1 LYREDGKRYKLKSLK
16 VMDAKAVRLPARAEP
31 VKVGKEITLR
41 LPAEAVSAEI
51 NTSGSGG
58 MPLIVV
64 EGLSFSYAGAP
75 APILKNITCSI
86 CPGDRIAL
94 VGKNGAG
101 KSTLIRALMGSSD
114 VVVAGG
120 RAGQG
125 SVHRRGKVSLLDQ
138 NQIATLA
145 EHLEE
150 SSVEFLAKRHP
161 QVAGVGRFKVDGDIR
176 AHLGGFGL
184 SGETALLPISELSGG
199 LRVRLCLADLFAPLA
214 VPDVLLLDE
223 PTNHL
228 DAETTTALVNAL
240 KTFKGA
246 VVVVSHNFGFLLNV
260 CRDLWVCEAGS
271 LKIIR
276 HTNENDFSHHFRQF
290 ASQIISKDD
299 RADLDNVLRNRATRN
314 ALVVQGPG
322 SQQASLIL

>member
-1 LYREDGKRYKLKSLK
+1 
-16 VMDAKAVRLPARAEP
+16 
-31 VKVGKEITLR
+31 
-41 LPAEAVSAEI
+41 
-51 NTSGSGG
+51 
-58 MPLIVV
+58 
-64 EGLSFSYAGAP
+64 
-75 APILKNITCSI
+75 
-86 CPGDRIAL
+86 
-94 VGKNGAG
+94 
-101 KSTLIRALMGSSD
+101 
-114 VVVAGG
+114 
-120 RAGQG
+120 
-125 SVHRRGKVSLLDQ
+125 
-138 NQIATLA
+138 
-145 EHLEE
+145 
-150 SSVEFLAKRHP
+150 
-161 QVAGVGRFKVDGDIR
+161 
-176 AHLGGFGL
+176 
-184 SGETALLPISELSGG
+184 
-199 LRVRLCLADLFAPLA
+199 LA